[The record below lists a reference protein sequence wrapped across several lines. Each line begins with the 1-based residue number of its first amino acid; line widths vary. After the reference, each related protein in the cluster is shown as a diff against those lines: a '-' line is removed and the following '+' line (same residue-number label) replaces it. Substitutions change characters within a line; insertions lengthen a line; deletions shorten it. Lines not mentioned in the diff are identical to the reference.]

1 MIRRLIICSLA
12 VLLAS
17 CGSELWTLELKDGRR
32 LTATSTPQYQ
42 RKTGY
47 YKYENQLGRDS
58 MVQAEEVLL
67 ITKER

>member
-1 MIRRLIICSLA
+1 MIRRLIFLLLP

-17 CGSELWTLELKDGRR
+17 CGGELWTIELKDGRR
-32 LTATSTPQYQ
+32 LLCTNTPQYQ

-47 YKYENQLGRDS
+47 YKYENQHGRDS

>member
-1 MIRRLIICSLA
+1 MFCRLSVLMLTLA
-12 VLLAS
+12 LAS
-17 CGSELWTLELKDGRR
+17 CGGELWTLELKDGRR
-32 LTATSTPQYQ
+32 LTATNTPQFQ

-47 YKYENQLGRDS
+47 YKYENQHGRDS